1 MNFKDIPIF
10 ERPREKALRL
20 GFESLSDA
28 ELLAILV
35 NSGTKGSNTLEIA
48 NELLSMSKGLYN
60 LSSLNQYDLKTIKG
74 IDKVKSAQLLS
85 LFRMMDRIKSKRI
98 DLEDRVVDADYIN
111 EKYGDYLASL
121 SQEVVV
127 LLILNRN
134 KKLLFERTL
143 YKGDTSLVPVSI
155 NEVIKNVILHD
166 GYYFYLVHNHP
177 NGNTEPSPQDLLL
190 SFRLN
195 TSVKSL
201 GIFCLDHIIIHQR
214 GYTSVNKYLS
224 QEYNYRNLLP
234 IQLNQRK
241 KIQEYV
247 EENNI

>member
-1 MNFKDIPIF
+1 MNFKDIPLF
-10 ERPREKALRL
+10 ERPREKASRL

-35 NSGTKGSNTLEIA
+35 NNGSKGTDTLEIA
-48 NELLSMSKGLYN
+48 NEILKMSKGLYN
-60 LSSLNQYDLKTIKG
+60 LNTLNQCDLKSIKG
-74 IDKVKSAQLLS
+74 INKVKSGQLLA
-85 LFRMMDRIKSKRI
+85 LFTMMDRIKSKRI
-98 DLEDRVVDADYIN
+98 DLEDRVVDANYIN

-190 SFRLN
+190 TFRLN
-195 TSVKSL
+195 TTVKKL
-201 GIFCLDHIIIHQR
+201 GIFCLDHIIIHHR

-224 QEYNYRNLLP
+224 QEYNYRNILQIP
-234 IQLNQRK
+234 ITN
-241 KIQEYV
+241 Y
-247 EENNI
+247 N

>member
-1 MNFKDIPIF
+1 MDFKDIPLS
-10 ERPREKALRL
+10 ERPREKATRL
-20 GFESLSDA
+20 GFESLNDA

-48 NELLSMSKGLYN
+48 NELLKMSKGLYN
-60 LSSLNQYDLKTIKG
+60 LSTLNQCDLKTIKG
-74 IDKVKSAQLLS
+74 INKVKSGQLLA
-85 LFRMMDRIKSKRI
+85 LFTLMDRIKRKKI

-127 LLILNRN
+127 LLILNRS

-190 SFRLN
+190 TFRLN
-195 TSVKSL
+195 TTVKNL
-201 GIFCLDHIIIHQR
+201 GIYCLDHIIIHGR

-224 QEYNYRNLLP
+224 IEYNYRNLLP
-234 IQLNQRK
+234 IQPVNSK
-241 KIQEYV
+241 TDYEISKD
-247 EENNI
+247 